1 MFAYAKPQK
10 YARHGFAAF
19 AANRPEVNIKETE
32 GGFELE
38 VAAPGLNKE
47 DFKLE
52 VEGQILSISANKQL
66 AQEEE
71 QGVYKRRE
79 FSYASFRRSFELP
92 KNIDADGI
100 SAAYEQGI
108 LKVQLPKHLS
118 VKPEAKQIVV
128 L

>member
-19 AANRPEVNIKETE
+19 ASNRPEVNIKETD

-38 VAAPGLNKE
+38 VAAPGLSKE

-52 VEGQILSISANKQL
+52 IEGQILSISANKQVTN
-66 AQEEE
+66 EDE
-71 QGVYKRRE
+71 QLVYKRRE

-108 LKVQLPKHLS
+108 LRVHLPKHVP